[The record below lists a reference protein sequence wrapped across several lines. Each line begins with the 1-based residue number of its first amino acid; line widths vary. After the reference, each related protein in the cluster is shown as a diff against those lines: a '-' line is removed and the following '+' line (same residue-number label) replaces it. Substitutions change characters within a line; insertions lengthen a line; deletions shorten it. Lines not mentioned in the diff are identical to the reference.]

1 MKITERVEGHYE
13 VHETPFARA
22 YNWHPASVTLLCECA
37 EKVTLAGTSTICTC
51 SGCGADYS
59 AVTTDIQEREGRLH
73 PEVNHPW
80 IYDTQEQAE
89 QHLRDEVAYPV
100 GSPWRYNDNT
110 TSRTGEQVVR

>member
-1 MKITERVEGHYE
+1 MMKITERVEGHYE

-22 YNWHPASVTLLCECA
+22 YIWYPASVTLLCECA

-51 SGCGADYS
+51 SGCGVDYS
-59 AVTTDIQEREGRLH
+59 AVTTDIQEREGRFH

-89 QHLRDEVAYPV
+89 QHLRDEAAYPV
-100 GSPWRYNDNT
+100 GSPWRYNDTT
-110 TSRTGEQVVR
+110 TSHTGE